1 MCNRYS
7 STKNDAKLQLRRTA
21 IVLANLMVRYNI
33 APQNRAPVVIAQG
46 EQLVSREMT
55 WGLRGFEGRL
65 VTNGKSETARHK
77 PLFRN
82 AWAQRRCVIP
92 ADGFYEW
99 KTEGRAKLP
108 YRFIRKDEALFW
120 FAGLWDE
127 DSAPGSDGAPAHQR
141 FVILTREANS
151 DVQRLHDRMP
161 LILTTDEVEA
171 WLSPETSRE
180 WVPTGVGEGSLRSYR
195 VSSVVSTPGFE
206 TPECIQPLKGV
217 LEQAELW

>member
-21 IVLANLMVRYNI
+21 IALANLMVRYNI
-33 APQNRAPVVIAQG
+33 APQNRVPVVALQG
-46 EQLVSREMT
+46 ERLVSREMT
-55 WGLRGFEGRL
+55 WGMQGFENRL

-108 YRFIRKDEALFW
+108 YRFVRQDDALFW
-120 FAGLWDE
+120 FAGLWEEHPVPGD
-127 DSAPGSDGAPAHQR
+127 DAPIKER
-141 FVILTREANS
+141 FVILTRAANN

-161 LILTTDEVEA
+161 LILTSGEIEA

-180 WVPTGVGEGSLRSYR
+180 WVPNGIGEGTLRSYR
-195 VSSVVSTPGFE
+195 VSSAVSTPGYE
-206 TPECIQPLKGV
+206 TPECIEPLKGV
-217 LEQAELW
+217 LEQTELW

>member
-21 IVLANLMVRYNI
+21 IALANLMVRYNI
-33 APQNRAPVVIAQG
+33 APQNRAPVVTMHE

-55 WGLRGFEGRL
+55 WGLRGFENRL
-65 VTNGKSETARHK
+65 VTNAKSETARHK

-99 KTEGRAKLP
+99 KAEGRAKLP
-108 YRFIRKDEALFW
+108 YRFVRNDDALFW
-120 FAGLWDE
+120 FAGLWD
-127 DSAPGSDGAPAHQR
+127 DSAPSTDDAPAQER

-161 LILTTDEVEA
+161 LILTHDEIEA

-180 WVPTGVGEGSLRSYR
+180 WVPNGVAEGTLRSYR
-195 VSSVVSTPGFE
+195 VSSAVSTPGFE
-206 TPECIQPLKGV
+206 TPDCIEPLKDV